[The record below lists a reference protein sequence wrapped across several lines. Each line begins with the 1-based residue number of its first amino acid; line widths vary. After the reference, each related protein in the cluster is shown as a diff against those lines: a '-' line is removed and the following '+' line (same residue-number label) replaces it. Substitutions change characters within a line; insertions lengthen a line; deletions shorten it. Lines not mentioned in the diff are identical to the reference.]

1 MPLTDTKRRLF
12 VGVIQW
18 AGVGIGALSAYLL
31 TLDSPSAW
39 DWFVVAKGAAAHAA
53 AGLAALARFVG
64 GEIVPAK
71 EVKKPRLDPDFD
83 SFDFK
88 PPVSDSK
95 ASKPEVVVAPR
106 VEPEKATQDAVQVV
120 KEPTGFGY
128 YPGRVFSQRSLDNL
142 AECHPDLLSVATRAL
157 QLSAYD
163 FTVIAGSRDV
173 ETQKAL
179 VKAGKSLT
187 MNSRHLQTPSHAF
200 DFMAIGP
207 DGATWE
213 VEPYYQE
220 IVRAMKHAGRELGI
234 SIVCGIDWKTLVDA
248 GHIELDRSVYPD
260 VIDVQLS

>member
-1 MPLTDTKRRLF
+1 MNDTKRRLF

-39 DWFVVAKGAAAHAA
+39 DWFTVAKGAAAHAA

-83 SFDFK
+83 SFQDWKPTVSVSK
-88 PPVSDSK
+88 PPN
-95 ASKPEVVVAPR
+95 PEPIPSPR
-106 VEPEKATQDAVQVV
+106 VEAENAPQDAVQVV
-120 KEPTGFGY
+120 KEPSLFGY
-128 YPGRVFSQRSLDNL
+128 YPGRDFSQRSLDNL
-142 AECHPDLLSVATRAL
+142 ATCHPDLVKVATRAL

-179 VKAGKSLT
+179 LMAGKSQT

-207 DGATWE
+207 NGGTWE
-213 VEPYYQE
+213 VEPYYRE
-220 IVRAMKHAGRELGI
+220 IVRAMKHAGNELSI
-234 SIVCGIDWKTLVDA
+234 PIVCGIDWKTLVDA
-248 GHIELDRSVYPD
+248 GHIELDRAAYPD
-260 VIDVQLS
+260 VMDVQLA